1 MIVQP
6 ARTFTRK
13 LITACLAACLLP
25 IALPMLPATAAPG
38 YKPPSRKSAKR
49 TEATGQRNDIRRIGT
64 LANCARDMTIPMTMV
79 MPNDL
84 AHTSL
89 AKPPLFLYLEK
100 PKQVMMGFYEVSAS
114 GSHKR
119 LWEDNF
125 MIDQQGIVQVAYPEN
140 QPELEVGKTYAWIAA
155 IVCNPEDPNQNT
167 SKVETMLTR
176 VAPSRWLQ
184 KTIDSAI
191 TPRKK
196 ADLYAS
202 SGFWIDTL
210 VATSDALAS
219 GTDRNAEQDL
229 LALLEQVDLKAIA
242 QQERA
247 NSVTPDTK
255 PAAVPSPAA
264 MIPTPA
270 LQPTAAPKPADPKK
284 PCH

>member
-1 MIVQP
+1 MTAQP
-6 ARTFTRK
+6 ARKFTRK
-13 LITACLAACLLP
+13 LIMACIAACLLP

-38 YKPPSRKSAKR
+38 YKPPSRKSAQR
-49 TEATGQRNDIRRIGT
+49 TEGTGRRDNIKRIGT
-64 LANCARDMTIPMTMV
+64 LVGCAKDMMIPLTMV
-79 MPNDL
+79 MPDDL

-100 PKQVMMGFYEVSAS
+100 PKQVMMAFYEVSAS
-114 GSHKR
+114 GSRKR
-119 LWEDNF
+119 LWETDSK
-125 MIDQQGIVQVAYPEN
+125 IEQQGIVQVAYPADK
-140 QPELEVGKTYAWIAA
+140 PELEVGKTYAWTAE

-167 SKVETMLTR
+167 SKTETILAR

-242 QQERA
+242 AQER
-247 NSVTPDTK
+247 NSLTPEFT
-255 PAAVPSPAA
+255 PAAVPTPAA

-270 LQPTAAPKPADPKK
+270 SKPTVAPKPADPKK